1 MVNKYKVSSNKNSLF
16 FEFLF
21 LDKHS
26 IYKNQMHRNEY
37 TEINKTQKWWYQRR
51 FRIIFISSAVVITFI
66 ISLSILLK
74 FTIHEQNQLKTTNIT
89 TTSLTST
96 VTTTS
101 LTSIVTTTSS
111 ASPTTTTERR
121 SKL

>member
-1 MVNKYKVSSNKNSLF
+1 
-16 FEFLF
+16 
-21 LDKHS
+21 
-26 IYKNQMHRNEY
+26 MHRDQY
-37 TEINKTQKWWYQRR
+37 TEIDKTQPWWRQRR

-74 FTIHEQNQLKTTNIT
+74 FTIHAQNQSKTTNIT

-101 LTSIVTTTSS
+101 LTSTVTTTTSLTS
-111 ASPTTTTERR
+111 TVNTTSPALPTTTTERR